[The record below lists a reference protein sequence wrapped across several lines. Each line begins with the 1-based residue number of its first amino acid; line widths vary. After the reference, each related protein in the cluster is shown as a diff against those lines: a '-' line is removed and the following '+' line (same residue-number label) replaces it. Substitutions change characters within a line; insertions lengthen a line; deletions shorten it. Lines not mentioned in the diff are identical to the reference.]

1 MPLPVTHDRV
11 GNSSNQ
17 PYGNA
22 CYILCIPEVILEEEQ
37 PEASCDELLD
47 NSSDVCGEWR
57 VHCRAAKDAEIQQET
72 LRHRQKV
79 EQLREKPKR
88 VRIRIG
94 TGIAQA
100 REELR
105 GGKLEKVGQDF
116 VAVAP

>member
-1 MPLPVTHDRV
+1 MPLSVTHDRV

-79 EQLREKPKR
+79 EQLREKQK
-88 VRIRIG
+88 
-94 TGIAQA
+94 
-100 REELR
+100 ESESKSESESHKF
-105 GGKLEKVGQDF
+105 GKNCG
-116 VAVAP
+116 AAN